1 MHLEE
6 GQKNGQNGILRIPEN
21 LPPKTQALIAR
32 IYAERQKRQAMGG
45 EAMGGEVSTA
55 SESPAEAPG
64 PEAQAFTTTPPAPRP
79 SEAPREPRRAMVPRP
94 VGEMVAS
101 ILPRPLKGEEL
112 PPVDWAPSLLSKVE
126 EALGRS
132 ERVAGLTPRARR
144 LYTYLLAAGLARLRR
159 MGRPITRAL
168 TQVILFV
175 PVEALAVALDIPV
188 RSLYRALTELKG
200 VGLVASRA
208 WYTPATVHGRPGIYR
223 AGVVFAVRLPHRDGR
238 AKLYPEDLQHKWRDL
253 DGDIAAG
260 RTAWAHLTEWQEAR
274 WAKKGSRRA
283 KGASPGVSPPELAE
297 SKSSPLRGE
306 SEVLEFIL
314 GWGSLSPERSETP
327 LEIDSANGSPSDLLA
342 RLAREKP
349 GSRRRLVEEIA
360 LGLARGFRDP
370 GSTRFYAWVIW
381 HAFRAHIY
389 GYRPDAMDIVLW
401 AIRRVSEGLAT
412 GSVRRPG
419 ALLVRLLKEQGLMD
433 LFRQAPSWRVA

>member
-1 MHLEE
+1 
-6 GQKNGQNGILRIPEN
+6 
-21 LPPKTQALIAR
+21 
-32 IYAERQKRQAMGG
+32 
-45 EAMGGEVSTA
+45 
-55 SESPAEAPG
+55 
-64 PEAQAFTTTPPAPRP
+64 
-79 SEAPREPRRAMVPRP
+79 MVPRP

-126 EALGRS
+126 EALGRYP

-238 AKLYPEDLQHKWRDL
+238 AKLYPEDLQHKWRDHH
-253 DGDIAAG
+253 AEAG
-260 RTAWAHLTEWQEAR
+260 LYPVPYPSH
-274 WAKKGSRRA
+274 
-283 KGASPGVSPPELAE
+283 PPSPPRLHHP
-297 SKSSPLRGE
+297 SSPDPIGWCLDSLDPTKAPVPEDRGQTVQQVPPPGLPGITGE
-306 SEVLEFIL
+306 NGPTKE
-314 GWGSLSPERSETP
+314 ETP
-327 LEIDSANGSPSDLLA
+327 LVHHWHEDV
-342 RLAREKP
+342 ARESPQRSYPHRGLGKREAVDAVAV
-349 GSRRRLVEEIA
+349 GQGDRLEVHHLQEALSPREPHGQVSQQPLGLLKDPVEAGEVEEGGEVGLEGGLGGQVAFGEVLA
-360 LGLARGFRDP
+360 LQKEKDG
-370 GSTRFYAWVIW
+370 
-381 HAFRAHIY
+381 
-389 GYRPDAMDIVLW
+389 
-401 AIRRVSEGLAT
+401 EG
-412 GSVRRPG
+412 
-419 ALLVRLLKEQGLMD
+419 
-433 LFRQAPSWRVA
+433 